1 MLVSMTGFGKATCTL
16 ENKKL
21 TIEVKTLNSKQLDVN
36 TRIPGYYK
44 EKEIVIRNLISEKL
58 VRGKIDFSIYA
69 ELSGNES
76 GSIIDTEAVKT
87 YFNQLNTIATELGI
101 ADKSDILSNIMRMP
115 DVLKTERK
123 ELNEEEWS
131 ALEQAIIEALN
142 DVTKYRKQEGSPLEK
157 DIIDRIET
165 IARLHSEVEQFENE
179 RIERIKERLNQN
191 LTELVNNESYD
202 KNRFE
207 QELIF
212 YLEKFDITEEKVRL
226 NHHCEYFLKTIKM
239 DEPVG
244 KKLGFISQEIG
255 REINTM
261 GSKANHQEIQKLV
274 IQMKDELEKI
284 KEQLLN
290 IL

>member
-1 MLVSMTGFGKATCTL
+1 MYAIRS
-16 ENKKL
+16 
-21 TIEVKTLNSKQLDVN
+21 
-36 TRIPGYYK
+36 YY
-44 EKEIVIRNLISEKL
+44 
-58 VRGKIDFSIYA
+58 
-69 ELSGNES
+69 
-76 GSIIDTEAVKT
+76 
-87 YFNQLNTIATELGI
+87 ELGI

-202 KNRFE
+202 KNRF
-207 QELIF
+207 
-212 YLEKFDITEEKVRL
+212 V
-226 NHHCEYFLKTIKM
+226 
-239 DEPVG
+239 V
-244 KKLGFISQEIG
+244 
-255 REINTM
+255 
-261 GSKANHQEIQKLV
+261 
-274 IQMKDELEKI
+274 
-284 KEQLLN
+284 
-290 IL
+290 